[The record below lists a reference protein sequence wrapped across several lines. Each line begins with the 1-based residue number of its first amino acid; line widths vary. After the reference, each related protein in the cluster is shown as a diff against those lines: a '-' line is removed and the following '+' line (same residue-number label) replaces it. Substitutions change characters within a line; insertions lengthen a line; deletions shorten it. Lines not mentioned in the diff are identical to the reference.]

1 MEYLANIG
9 FGIVAL
15 SLIAVFISFS
25 VSSMNEKAYRRM
37 KRRNQRDRNERHIA
51 EIKAELKLLSERV
64 SRLESRRKS

>member
-64 SRLESRRKS
+64 SRLES

>member
-15 SLIAVFISFS
+15 SLVAVFISFS
-25 VSSMNEKAYRRM
+25 VSSMNEKSYRRM

-51 EIKAELKLLSERV
+51 EIKAELRLLSERV
-64 SRLESRRKS
+64 SKLES

>member
-15 SLIAVFISFS
+15 SLVAVFISFS
-25 VSSMNEKAYRRM
+25 VSRMNEKTYRRM

-51 EIKAELKLLSERV
+51 EIKAELRLLSERV
-64 SRLESRRKS
+64 SKLES

>member
-1 MEYLANIG
+1 MEYLVNIG

-15 SLIAVFISFS
+15 SLVSVFISFS

-64 SRLESRRKS
+64 SRLES